1 MNSNDNLRFLNVGL
15 PDDIARRKAWGDF
28 EGAIRLIDRRLAQD
42 NIPDA
47 LRACLT
53 AEREIMRRIPADYPL
68 TRADALA
75 EVRAHIPD
83 FTEEEFDERV
93 DAGKIGWLYIGGE
106 MRFFDRFFSTMCK
119 AEPAFAARAGVKLY
133 GVESVTAE
141 DGDGRLDR
149 VHRRMRENGKIAN
162 RIRIRASVR
171 VKDEVFTPG
180 MFVRVHLPLPAAC
193 EQQSDIRIEA
203 LYPPNGRPAPEDALQ
218 RTVCWEETMTE
229 NHEFSVEYSY
239 VHTARYHDVSAIE
252 PDAAQPCFDTGE
264 EAPHIIFTPY
274 LRMLVQALTEGVDS
288 PLERARIFYDFI
300 TLNMKYT
307 FMPAYFIL
315 ENIAEA
321 AARSYTGDCGVFALL
336 FVTLC
341 RCAGIPAQWQSG
353 LTAEPDFCGG
363 HDWARFYIAPYGWL
377 YADPSYGIAAVREM
391 EKENILVD
399 VSHLNDPG
407 FADLLE
413 VATKPFVATHS
424 NARALC
430 SHKRNL
436 TDDMIREMVRRDC
449 LIGLNYFVKFL
460 RDDGDVKSL
469 DDLYRHAMHFFE
481 LGARKN
487 LALGSDFDGSVLP
500 ECLNTPAKAA
510 SFYEYLLSRGV
521 SQEDADGVFYKN
533 AQAFFHK
540 NLR

>member
-1 MNSNDNLRFLNVGL
+1 MSYPTTGQEVYVSLNLSNTMLTGIGKGTITREEVSASYLKRLFAEHGVIVSAKPEQRRLLEIVNERYDLELEIPETLKLFQLTEEHRRLVVISVTGL
-15 PDDIARRKAWGDF
+15 RRKNGSLLP
-28 EGAIRLIDRRLAQD
+28 E
-42 NIPDA
+42 
-47 LRACLT
+47 
-53 AEREIMRRIPADYPL
+53 Y
-68 TRADALA
+68 
-75 EVRAHIPD
+75 
-83 FTEEEFDERV
+83 TEEEFDERV

-141 DGDGRLDR
+141 EGEGRLDH

-274 LRMLVQALTEGVDS
+274 LRALVQALTEGVDS
-288 PLERARIFYDFI
+288 LLERARIFYDFI

-377 YADPSYGIAAVREM
+377 YADPSYGIAAVRARNETRRRFYFG
-391 EKENILVD
+391 NL
-399 VSHLNDPG
+399 DP
-407 FADLLE
+407 FRMA
-413 VATKPFVATHS
+413 ANS
-424 NARALC
+424 
-430 SHKRNL
+430 
-436 TDDMIREMVRRDC
+436 
-449 LIGLNYFVKFL
+449 
-460 RDDGDVKSL
+460 
-469 DDLYRHAMHFFE
+469 E
-481 LGARKN
+481 LQA
-487 LALGSDFDGSVLP
+487 DFDPPKTQLRIDPFDNQRGEAEYADVGIRWMDK
-500 ECLNTPAKAA
+500 ECDWKTIEMKK
-510 SFYEYLLSRGV
+510 LS
-521 SQEDADGVFYKN
+521 
-533 AQAFFHK
+533 
-540 NLR
+540 

>member
-1 MNSNDNLRFLNVGL
+1 MNINDNLRFLNVGL

-83 FTEEEFDERV
+83 FTEAEFDERV

-141 DGDGRLDR
+141 EGEGRLDC
-149 VHRRMRENGKIAN
+149 VHRLMRKNGKVAN

-171 VKDEVFTPG
+171 VEDEVFTPG

-203 LYPPNGRPAPEDALQ
+203 LYPPNGHPAPEDALQ

-252 PDAAQPCFDTGE
+252 PDAVQPSFDTGE
-264 EAPHIIFTPY
+264 EAPHIVFTPY
-274 LRMLVQALTEGVDS
+274 LRALVQTLTEGVDS
-288 PLERARIFYDFI
+288 PLEKARIFYDFI

-377 YADPSYGIAAVREM
+377 YADPSYGTAAVRARNETRRRFYFGNLDAYRM
-391 EKENILVD
+391 VANNAFQSPFTVPKQFWRADPYDNQVGEIETAERGLGYGEFERSKEV
-399 VSHLNDPG
+399 
-407 FADLLE
+407 LLCE
-413 VATKPFVATHS
+413 
-424 NARALC
+424 
-430 SHKRNL
+430 
-436 TDDMIREMVRRDC
+436 
-449 LIGLNYFVKFL
+449 
-460 RDDGDVKSL
+460 
-469 DDLYRHAMHFFE
+469 E
-481 LGARKN
+481 LP
-487 LALGSDFDGSVLP
+487 L
-500 ECLNTPAKAA
+500 
-510 SFYEYLLSRGV
+510 
-521 SQEDADGVFYKN
+521 
-533 AQAFFHK
+533 
-540 NLR
+540 